1 MPMIVF
7 EQDDVEDDDDESVC
21 VLPNNQPK
29 QTNNITDISSKVAMS
44 NDSVTVKD
52 FSGI

>member
-7 EQDDVEDDDDESVC
+7 EQDDVEDDESVC

-29 QTNNITDISSKVAMS
+29 QTNNITDISSTIAMS